1 MALWRRWST
10 KFRLIVANGDATRQ
24 QLTAGGIPVSEVI
37 WIGSPS
43 RPMRPP
49 LADPPTV
56 GFAGRLVREK
66 GVSVLLRAFA
76 RVRQQMP
83 TARLL
88 IAGAGPE
95 RAHLDSIIAELRIGE
110 GVSIGE
116 RLAPEALEL
125 FLAPAWV
132 QAVPSLW
139 QEPFGLVAVEAMMR
153 GTCVVA
159 SRVGGLSE
167 IVRDPTGGRLVPP
180 GDEEALVRAL
190 TSILARRE
198 IAEALGR
205 TASEIAQR
213 DFSEDT
219 YVERFIDCYTRLTS
233 ASTAAKR

>member
-1 MALWRRWST
+1 
-10 KFRLIVANGDATRQ
+10 
-24 QLTAGGIPVSEVI
+24 
-37 WIGSPS
+37 
-43 RPMRPP
+43 MRPP

-95 RAHLDSIIAELRIGE
+95 RAQLDSIIAELRIGE
-110 GVSIGE
+110 GVSIAE

-219 YVERFIDCYTRLTS
+219 YVERFIDCYTRLRS
-233 ASTAAKR
+233 ASTRRRSISRLATPRFRSRH